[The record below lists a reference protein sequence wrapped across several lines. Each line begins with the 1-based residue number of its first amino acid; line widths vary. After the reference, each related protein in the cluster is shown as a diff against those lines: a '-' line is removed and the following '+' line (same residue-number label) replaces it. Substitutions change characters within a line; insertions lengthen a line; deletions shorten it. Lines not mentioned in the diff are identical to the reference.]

1 MRANKELKNSNIL
14 LCRRGKGA
22 KKNYKVL
29 VLLSQILIYYCEGK
43 RSEQKNSNIL
53 LCMRA
58 NKELKNFK

>member
-22 KKNYKVL
+22 KKVL
-29 VLLSQILIYYCEGK
+29 VLLSQILIYYCVGK
-43 RSEQKNSNIL
+43 RSEQKNYNIL